1 MIKDYFKKNE
11 FKQFIFSTQDAGIL
25 HDVDYPED
33 LSQSKLKMTDSTKIV
48 NFLSRITSSIF
59 FLIIY
64 PCAGLTSQGEGINSL
79 LNYDLK
85 GYVEYEHRYFPKKDR
100 KRFANQTNQSMALSF
115 ELFLEIENHDLSLL
129 IAPLHDRSE
138 RCV

>member
-1 MIKDYFKKNE
+1 
-11 FKQFIFSTQDAGIL
+11 
-25 HDVDYPED
+25 
-33 LSQSKLKMTDSTKIV
+33 MTDSTKIV
-48 NFLSRITSSIF
+48 NFLLRITSSIF

-100 KRFANQTNQSMALSF
+100 KRFANQTNQSVALSF

-129 IAPLHDRSE
+129 IAPFARLPIREMRLEVFWIWNEFYLSFNKSNWE
-138 RCV
+138 LKLGSKQLFWGFSKVII